1 MQYYFPAVL
10 GRNHPR
16 TFGYNVPYFDSYSPV
31 YYKLYH
37 VRVKAGG
44 GLSSCSSLSPQSK
57 ESIMESTAIIILTI
71 VALYIFWGSLKT
83 LAKGL
88 GFTTNEVIGSGSAR
102 VITQCR
108 KVNKATMKEW
118 EDEDLASVMTG
129 DELLEDMM
137 KSTADRRKSV

>member
-1 MQYYFPAVL
+1 M
-10 GRNHPR
+10 
-16 TFGYNVPYFDSYSPV
+16 
-31 YYKLYH
+31 
-37 VRVKAGG
+37 
-44 GLSSCSSLSPQSK
+44 
-57 ESIMESTAIIILTI
+57 ESIAIIILTI
-71 VALYIFWGSLKT
+71 AGLYVFWGSLKT

-137 KSTADRRKSV
+137 KSTAARRKSA

>member
-1 MQYYFPAVL
+1 
-10 GRNHPR
+10 
-16 TFGYNVPYFDSYSPV
+16 
-31 YYKLYH
+31 
-37 VRVKAGG
+37 
-44 GLSSCSSLSPQSK
+44 
-57 ESIMESTAIIILTI
+57 MEFTATIILTI
-71 VALYIFWGSLKT
+71 AALYVFWGSLKT

-102 VITQCR
+102 VITHCR

-137 KSTADRRKSV
+137 KTTAARRKSA

>member
-1 MQYYFPAVL
+1 
-10 GRNHPR
+10 
-16 TFGYNVPYFDSYSPV
+16 
-31 YYKLYH
+31 
-37 VRVKAGG
+37 
-44 GLSSCSSLSPQSK
+44 
-57 ESIMESTAIIILTI
+57 MEFIATIILTI
-71 VALYIFWGSLKT
+71 AGLYVFWGSLKT

-137 KSTADRRKSV
+137 KTTAARKKSA

>member
-1 MQYYFPAVL
+1 
-10 GRNHPR
+10 
-16 TFGYNVPYFDSYSPV
+16 
-31 YYKLYH
+31 
-37 VRVKAGG
+37 
-44 GLSSCSSLSPQSK
+44 
-57 ESIMESTAIIILTI
+57 MEFIAIIILTI
-71 VALYIFWGSLKT
+71 AGLYVFWGSLKT

-137 KSTADRRKSV
+137 KTTDARRKSA